1 MRTRCDDQELVAD
14 ARRGDRSAFARLV
27 ERHYPVLLGSC
38 RRMLGDAELARDAA
52 QEAVLRAMLGLDR
65 LADSARFGAWLVG
78 IGLNVSRSMLG
89 ARGRENNSIDWVREE
104 SGVVEEASVDPDPAS
119 QAESNELSAGVRAAV
134 AGLPVGQRAAVALF
148 YLAGLTHGEIA
159 EELGTSPGAVKTR
172 LHKARAVL
180 RAPLHDLYQEH
191 IAMTDQTQELIPMRV
206 AELRRTAA
214 PSPDA
219 ARHIVFLED
228 DAGEHRL
235 PIWIG
240 AAEATAL
247 ALILDQVEL
256 PRPGVYQFAAALLA
270 ATGGELRE
278 VRIVELTDSIF
289 FAQAMLAD
297 GAVIDARPSDALTL
311 ALVTGARIQ
320 VARAVLER
328 AASQQAAYRDLVEE
342 AEQAPDDARAIAE
355 DAKRRLAAQAAERAA
370 RQPGT
375 T

>member
-1 MRTRCDDQELVAD
+1 MRTRCQDQLLVAE
-14 ARRGDRSAFARLV
+14 ARRGDKRAFARLV
-27 ERHYPVLLGSC
+27 ERHYPVLVGSC
-38 RRMLGDAELARDAA
+38 RRMVGDPELSRDAA

-65 LADSARFGAWLVG
+65 LADPARFGAWLVG
-78 IGLNVSRSMLG
+78 IGLNVCRSLLG
-89 ARGRENNSIDWVREE
+89 TRARESHSIDWLREE
-104 SGVVEEASVDPDPAS
+104 SGVAEGAAVGPDPAI
-119 QAESNELSAGVRAAV
+119 QAESSELSAGVRAAV

-172 LHKARAVL
+172 LHKARSVL

-191 IAMTDQTQELIPMRV
+191 IAMTEQTQELIPMRV

-214 PSPDA
+214 PDPMS
-219 ARHIVFLED
+219 ARHIVFLEN
-228 DAGEHRL
+228 DAGDRRL

-247 ALILDQVEL
+247 ALILEQVEL
-256 PRPGVYQFAAALLA
+256 PRPGVFQFAAALLA

-320 VARAVLER
+320 VARAVLDG
-328 AASQQAAYRDLVEE
+328 AARQQAAYRDLVEE

-355 DAKRRLAAQAAERAA
+355 ETRRRLAEQAAERAERA
-370 RQPGT
+370 QRT
-375 T
+375 S